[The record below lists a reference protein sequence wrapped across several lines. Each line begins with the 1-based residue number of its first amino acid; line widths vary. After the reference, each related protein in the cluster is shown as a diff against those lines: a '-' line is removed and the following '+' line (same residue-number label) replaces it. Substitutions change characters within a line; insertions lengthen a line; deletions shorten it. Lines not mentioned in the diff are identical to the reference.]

1 LDFMCDHGI
10 TSIQSIPALRTAYH
24 KQLEEFLEQKKEYC
38 ESRQLVVKEG
48 DPSRIA
54 FHDQCIA
61 LLSEKIKFA
70 RKQIKMCDEIVGDV
84 DRVTGNAEKLDN
96 QLQQQKLQKQQ
107 RNRGGWA
114 R

>member
-1 LDFMCDHGI
+1 
-10 TSIQSIPALRTAYH
+10 
-24 KQLEEFLEQKKEYC
+24 
-38 ESRQLVVKEG
+38 
-48 DPSRIA
+48 
-54 FHDQCIA
+54 
-61 LLSEKIKFA
+61 
-70 RKQIKMCDEIVGDV
+70 MCDEIVGDV